1 MAKYLFPKF
10 NDNDWGD
17 EDPTDSSIIDPNNV
31 SKRIKPTSTK
41 DKMGL
46 FDLLDFSLLER
57 YSDILE
63 DYYGRDYDEH
73 FERFNSDDGGLK
85 FDDNKTAAED
95 SNGKSDNG
103 ESSSSLNNQSDVA
116 SSNPL
121 NNQSKTKNS
130 ISAGVKSDNVNSTY
144 VSENSN
150 NRKMVELF
158 EDNPISQKSFDI
170 RYILALTIV
179 LLVFF
184 VGLLRK
190 RDRSN

>member
-1 MAKYLFPKF
+1 
-10 NDNDWGD
+10 
-17 EDPTDSSIIDPNNV
+17 
-31 SKRIKPTSTK
+31 
-41 DKMGL
+41 MGL

-158 EDNPISQKSFDI
+158 EDDPISQKSFDI